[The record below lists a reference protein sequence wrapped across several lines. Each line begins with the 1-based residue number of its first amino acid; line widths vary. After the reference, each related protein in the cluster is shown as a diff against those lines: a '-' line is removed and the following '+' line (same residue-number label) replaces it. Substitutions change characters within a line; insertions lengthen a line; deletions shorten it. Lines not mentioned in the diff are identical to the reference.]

1 MARRSGAGLSGFN
14 SGFVAMIQPEQV
26 FLLVTPVDM
35 RWSIERLSLL
45 VQQTQGRSPCDGT
58 AYGFTNRTYSRL
70 KLLIWDGNGVWLCQ
84 RRLHSGRFHW
94 PTLDEATFTISDI
107 FTQVKFHRCLA
118 RSLGRQVRVT
128 NENQ

>member
-84 RRLHSGRFHW
+84 RRLHTGRFHW
-94 PTLDEATFTISDI
+94 PTLDEATCTMPREQWHWLVSGVDWQRLCA
-107 FTQVKFHRCLA
+107 TPPSHWQV
-118 RSLGRQVRVT
+118 
-128 NENQ
+128 